1 METLFLFIGENY
13 IVFFLLLFFILLLF
27 LHEKN
32 QGGKKID
39 SNEVTRLINKE
50 DGLLFDLRSSSEYS
64 SGHIVGAYNVEPKQI
79 LEKINSLKTPKE
91 RPIILICRTGSS
103 SSSAGKELKKVGFQ
117 SINVMSGG
125 MMSWQS
131 QGLPLSK

>member
-1 METLFLFIGENY
+1 MDALFLFIGENY
-13 IVFFLLLFFILLLF
+13 IVFFLLLFLILLLF

-50 DGLLFDLRSSSEYS
+50 EGLLLDLRSSSEFS
-64 SGHIVGAYNVEPKQI
+64 SGHIVGSHNVEPKNI
-79 LEKINSLKTPKE
+79 LEKINSLKTSKE
-91 RPIILICRTGSS
+91 RPIILVCRTGSS

-117 SINVMSGG
+117 DINVMSGG
-125 MMSWQS
+125 MMAWQS